1 MFYMRFYYDKS
12 TGEILTSRWASGEI
26 VVPTVAQECT
36 MLPELEGRTDED
48 TGVIEFTDEET
59 APVDK
64 FGVMKPAVDLTQDP
78 PSLTWEEWPEPAEP
92 SDDDP
97 VSGDE
102 LLTMFEEVL

>member
-1 MFYMRFYYDKS
+1 MFYMRFYYDKV

-26 VVPTVAQECT
+26 VVPTMEQECA

-48 TGVIEFTDEET
+48 TGVLEFTDEET

-64 FGVMKPAVDLTQDP
+64 FGVMKPVIDIAQDP
-78 PSLTWEEWPEPAEP
+78 PALIWEEWPEPEEP
-92 SDDDP
+92 SENDP

>member
-12 TGEILTSRWASGEI
+12 TGEILTGRWARGEI
-26 VVPTVAQECT
+26 VVPNVEQERT
-36 MLPELEGRTDED
+36 MLPELEGRTDKD

-64 FGVMKPAVDLTQDP
+64 FGAMQPVVDLTQDP
-78 PSLTWEEWPEPAEP
+78 PCLTWTELPAPQKP

-97 VSGDE
+97 ISGNE